1 MTDSAP
7 AVVWLRHDLRL
18 TDNTALYAACQA
30 HRQVK
35 LIFTLTPGQW
45 EQHAMSPSQQAL
57 IFCQL
62 HALNTSAAAL
72 GITLHVQ
79 PCHTFEDA
87 ADWLA
92 AWCREHRIPAV
103 YVNKQYGLNEQRRD
117 ARFAAR
123 LPDTCRFYAFDDSV
137 LLPPGSVSTQ
147 QGGLY
152 KVFTPFRRAFLTAL
166 MQTTVRVLPVPEA
179 KGQPVSPPPLNLPQ
193 QEHALFPSGEEAA
206 LQRLADFCQKQA
218 ADYKTERDFPAIDGT
233 SRISAY
239 LATGI
244 LSPRQCL
251 SRLRLHFPMVADE
264 PESGAYTWLSE
275 LIWREFYLHQLAQH
289 PDISRHRPMQRWT
302 ESIIWSPDNSGLLA
316 WQQGKTGFPLVD
328 AAMRQLNETGW
339 MHNRLRMITASFLV
353 KDLLTD
359 WRRGEHYFMSQ
370 LIDGEFAANNGG
382 WQWAASTGHDSV
394 PYFRIFNPVTQG
406 KRFDPDGSFIRRW
419 LPELAEV
426 PAKYIHTPH
435 EWAEKNQREIDYPK
449 PVVDHRMARIRAI
462 DAYET
467 ARRTTAGGDDNPY

>member
-137 LLPPGSVSTQ
+137 LLPPGRVSTQ

-152 KVFTPFRRAFLTAL
+152 KVFTPFRRAFLTVL

-179 KGQPVSPPPLNLPQ
+179 KGPPVSPAPLNLPQ

-206 LQRLADFCQKQA
+206 LQRLADFCQKHA

-244 LSPRQCL
+244 LSPRQC
-251 SRLRLHFPMVADE
+251 
-264 PESGAYTWLSE
+264 
-275 LIWREFYLHQLAQH
+275 
-289 PDISRHRPMQRWT
+289 
-302 ESIIWSPDNSGLLA
+302 
-316 WQQGKTGFPLVD
+316 
-328 AAMRQLNETGW
+328 
-339 MHNRLRMITASFLV
+339 
-353 KDLLTD
+353 
-359 WRRGEHYFMSQ
+359 
-370 LIDGEFAANNGG
+370 
-382 WQWAASTGHDSV
+382 
-394 PYFRIFNPVTQG
+394 
-406 KRFDPDGSFIRRW
+406 
-419 LPELAEV
+419 
-426 PAKYIHTPH
+426 
-435 EWAEKNQREIDYPK
+435 
-449 PVVDHRMARIRAI
+449 
-462 DAYET
+462 
-467 ARRTTAGGDDNPY
+467 

>member
-1 MTDSAP
+1 MTNSAP

-152 KVFTPFRRAFLTAL
+152 KVFTPFRRAFLTTL

-179 KGQPVSPPPLNLPQ
+179 KGPPVSPAPLNLPQ

-218 ADYKTERDFPAIDGT
+218 ADYKTERDFPAIDAT

-359 WRRGEHYFMSQ
+359 WRRGEHYFMSR

-467 ARRTTAGGDDNPY
+467 ARRTAAGGDDNPY

>member
-152 KVFTPFRRAFLTAL
+152 KVFTPFRRAFLTTL

-179 KGQPVSPPPLNLPQ
+179 KGPPVSWHRLICRSRSMPFSLP
-193 QEHALFPSGEEAA
+193 EKRPHCSGWRIFVRSMLRITKQNGIFRRLTAPAA
-206 LQRLADFCQKQA
+206 S
-218 ADYKTERDFPAIDGT
+218 P
-233 SRISAY
+233 RIS
-239 LATGI
+239 
-244 LSPRQCL
+244 P
-251 SRLRLHFPMVADE
+251 
-264 PESGAYTWLSE
+264 PE
-275 LIWREFYLHQLAQH
+275 FC
-289 PDISRHRPMQRWT
+289 PP
-302 ESIIWSPDNSGLLA
+302 
-316 WQQGKTGFPLVD
+316 
-328 AAMRQLNETGW
+328 
-339 MHNRLRMITASFLV
+339 AS
-353 KDLLTD
+353 
-359 WRRGEHYFMSQ
+359 
-370 LIDGEFAANNGG
+370 A
-382 WQWAASTGHDSV
+382 
-394 PYFRIFNPVTQG
+394 
-406 KRFDPDGSFIRRW
+406 
-419 LPELAEV
+419 
-426 PAKYIHTPH
+426 
-435 EWAEKNQREIDYPK
+435 
-449 PVVDHRMARIRAI
+449 
-462 DAYET
+462 
-467 ARRTTAGGDDNPY
+467 